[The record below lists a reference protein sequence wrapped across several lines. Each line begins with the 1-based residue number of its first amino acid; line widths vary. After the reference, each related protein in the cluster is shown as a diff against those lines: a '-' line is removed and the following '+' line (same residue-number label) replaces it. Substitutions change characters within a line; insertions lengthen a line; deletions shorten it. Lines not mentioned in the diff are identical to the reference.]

1 MRCKVLMV
9 NNGKS
14 FLIDSILKDLE
25 TPSITCVLSDYDV
38 KSIEAEKD
46 SVDIVLLFVGELTS
60 DMVKTLVF
68 IKDICADDSKTLY
81 LAGYEN
87 EIAKAKEII
96 PAELVK
102 KDFCRPFDTK
112 KIVSEIK
119 SESMHVNL
127 RHSMKEILLVD
138 DDVTFL
144 KMMKRWLMDKYNVT
158 VVKSGMQAIKYIT
171 SHRPDLILMDYDM
184 PITTGS
190 KVLEMI
196 RSEPDS
202 ADIPIIFLTGKS
214 DKETV
219 MQVMAL
225 RPQGYLLKTMDRE
238 KIIEA
243 IDKFFETSK
252 WQNAVNA
259 SEIRSYDA

>member
-1 MRCKVLMV
+1 MRCKVLLV
-9 NNGKS
+9 NHGKS
-14 FLIDSILKDLE
+14 FLIDSILKELE
-25 TPSITCVLSDYDV
+25 TPSISCVCCDYEV

-46 SVDIVLLFVGELTS
+46 SVDIVVLFVGEITS

-87 EIAKAKEII
+87 EIAKAKDII
-96 PAELVK
+96 PGELVK
-102 KDFCRPFDTK
+102 KDFLRPFDTR

-119 SESMHVNL
+119 MESMEVNQ

-144 KMMKRWLMDKYNVT
+144 KMVKRWLIDKYNVT

-219 MQVMAL
+219 MQVMSL
-225 RPQGYLLKTMDRE
+225 KPQGYLLKTMERE
-238 KIIEA
+238 KIIES

-252 WQNAVNA
+252 WQNAVSV